1 MNIESF
7 DLYNPPTDFID
18 NVYKY
23 YKLLREKS
31 PIHQN
36 PDGSYVLT
44 TYKEII
50 SNARSVLESKQDELE
65 AIVNDHIEEA
75 VLEFRENIV
84 QLAAN
89 NNFTDEDIQII
100 IAGCRTSD
108 EYKDLEDIENHEIR
122 NVLTSTFCNF

>member
-1 MNIESF
+1 MPLF
-7 DLYNPPTDFID
+7 
-18 NVYKY
+18 
-23 YKLLREKS
+23 
-31 PIHQN
+31 Q
-36 PDGSYVLT
+36 

-50 SNARSVLESKQDELE
+50 SNAQSVLESKQDELE

-108 EYKDLEDIENHEIR
+108 EYKDLEDIENCEIR
-122 NVLTSTFCNF
+122 NVLTSTLCHY

>member
-1 MNIESF
+1 MPLF
-7 DLYNPPTDFID
+7 
-18 NVYKY
+18 
-23 YKLLREKS
+23 
-31 PIHQN
+31 Q
-36 PDGSYVLT
+36 
-44 TYKEII
+44 TYKENI
-50 SNARSVLESKQDELE
+50 STAQSVLESKQDERE

-108 EYKDLEDIENHEIR
+108 EYKDLEDIENCEIR
-122 NVLTSTFCNF
+122 NVLTSTFCHY